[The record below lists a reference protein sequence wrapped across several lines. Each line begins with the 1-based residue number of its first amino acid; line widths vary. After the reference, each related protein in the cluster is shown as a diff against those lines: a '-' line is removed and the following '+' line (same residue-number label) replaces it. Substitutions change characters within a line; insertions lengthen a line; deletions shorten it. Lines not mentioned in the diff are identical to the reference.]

1 MAVPPREGSGA
12 TSCTAR
18 KGYAGRKDPSARNGF
33 TVLRQWLVAAPTK
46 RCRAWPRGREQGV
59 AEFDFI
65 IVGAGS
71 AGCLLANRLTKSGKF
86 RVLLLEAGGSD
97 RRFMIRMP
105 IGYGDSFYNPKVN
118 WRFETGPQQALAG
131 RTSYWPRGKVLGGS
145 SSINA
150 MVFVRGQRGDF
161 DDWQAAGNPGW
172 GWKDVLP
179 AFRSMETFERG
190 GDQWRGGSGE
200 LSVTDMAP
208 WVHPLCGDWL
218 RAAEQAGFARTPD
231 YNGEQQEGVSVYQ
244 ITTHKGLRA
253 SSATAFL
260 HPAAD
265 RGNLE
270 IVTGAFVTRIL
281 FEGRQAVGVDYEV
294 DGAKRTARAAREV
307 ILSAGA
313 VHSPVLLQLSGVGP
327 GALLRE
333 YGKPVVKDMP
343 AVGRNLQD
351 HLGIDYLYR
360 SRKPTLN
367 SLLRP
372 WWGRIMLGMRYLLF
386 RDGPLSLSV
395 NQAGGFVKSRPGLN
409 RVDMQLYFSPVS
421 YSKPTPGVRR
431 LTLPDPFPGF
441 FIGIQP
447 CRPESRGSIRIGSP
461 DPRAA
466 PVIEPN
472 YLSAPGDME
481 EMLSG
486 VRLIRRIAAQPAM
499 RDVIAEEIKPG
510 RASESEDELIAD
522 IRARCGSVFHA
533 SCTCRM
539 GPDDGTN
546 VVDNRLRVHGLGGL
560 RVVDASVFPNVTSGN
575 INAPTMMVAEKG
587 AAMILE
593 DCR

>member
-1 MAVPPREGSGA
+1 MA
-12 TSCTAR
+12 
-18 KGYAGRKDPSARNGF
+18 D
-33 TVLRQWLVAAPTK
+33 
-46 RCRAWPRGREQGV
+46 
-59 AEFDFI
+59 FDFI

-86 RVLLLEAGGSD
+86 RVLLLEAGVSD

-105 IGYGDSFYNPKVN
+105 IGYGHSFYNPKVN
-118 WRFETGPQQALAG
+118 WQFQTGPQEALNG
-131 RTSYWPRGKVLGGS
+131 RNSYWPRGKVLGGS

-150 MVFVRGQRGDF
+150 MVYVRGQRHDF
-161 DDWQAAGNPGW
+161 DDWKNAGNPGW
-172 GWKDVLP
+172 GWSDVLP
-179 AFRSMETFERG
+179 FFKSIETFERG
-190 GDQWRGGSGE
+190 GDEWRGGSGE

-208 WVHPLCGDWL
+208 SVHPLCKDWL
-218 RAAEQAGFARTPD
+218 KAATQAGLDPTPD
-231 YNGEQQEGVSVYQ
+231 YNGENQEGVSVYQ
-244 ITTHKGLRA
+244 ITTRKGIRA

-260 HPAAD
+260 HPAAK
-265 RGNLE
+265 RANLKV
-270 IVTGAFVTRIL
+270 VTGALATRVL
-281 FEGRQAVGVDYEV
+281 FDGQRATGIEYEV
-294 DGAKRTARAAREV
+294 DGKTQIANATREV

-313 VHSPVLLQLSGVGP
+313 VHSPTLLQHSGVGP
-327 GALLRE
+327 GALLQKF
-333 YGKPVVKDMP
+333 GKPVVKDMP
-343 AVGRNLQD
+343 AVGQNLQD

-372 WWGRIMLGMRYLLF
+372 WWGRLMLGARYILF

-395 NQAGGFVKSRPGLN
+395 NQAGGFVRSSPGLD

-447 CRPESRGSIRIGSP
+447 SRPNSRGSIGIGSA
-461 DPRAA
+461 DAKAA

-481 EMLSG
+481 QMLSG
-486 VRLIRRIAAQPAM
+486 VRLIRRIAEQPAM
-499 RDVIAEEIKPG
+499 RDLIVEEMKPG
-510 RASESEDELIAD
+510 KPTQSEDELIAD
-522 IRARCGSVFHA
+522 IRARSGSVFHP

-546 VVDNRLRVHGLGGL
+546 VVDSRLRVHGLQGL

-575 INAPTMMVAEKG
+575 INAPTIMVAEKG

-593 DCR
+593 DNR

>member
-1 MAVPPREGSGA
+1 MA
-12 TSCTAR
+12 
-18 KGYAGRKDPSARNGF
+18 D
-33 TVLRQWLVAAPTK
+33 
-46 RCRAWPRGREQGV
+46 
-59 AEFDFI
+59 FDFI

-118 WRFETGPQQALAG
+118 WRFQTGPQQALAG

-150 MVFVRGQRGDF
+150 MVYVRGQRHDF
-161 DDWQAAGNPGW
+161 DDWKNAGNPGW
-172 GWKDVLP
+172 GWSDVLP
-179 AFRSMETFERG
+179 FFKSMETFERG
-190 GDQWRGGSGE
+190 GDEWRGGSGE
-200 LSVTDMAP
+200 LSITDMAP
-208 WVHPLCGDWL
+208 SAHPLCKDWL
-218 RAAEQAGFARTPD
+218 DAAGQAGLAPTPD
-231 YNGEQQEGVSVYQ
+231 YNGENQEGVSVYQ
-244 ITTHKGLRA
+244 ITTRKGVRA

-260 HPAAD
+260 HPVAKRA
-265 RGNLE
+265 NLKV
-270 IVTGAFVTRIL
+270 ITGALATRVL
-281 FEGRQAVGVDYEV
+281 FDGQCATGIEYEV
-294 DGAKRTARAAREV
+294 DGKKQTANARREV

-313 VHSPVLLQLSGVGP
+313 VHSPTLLQHSGVGP
-327 GALLRE
+327 GALLQKF
-333 YGKPVVKDMP
+333 GKPVVKDMP
-343 AVGRNLQD
+343 AVGQNLQD

-372 WWGRIMLGMRYLLF
+372 WWGRIMLGARYILF

-395 NQAGGFVKSRPGLN
+395 NQAGGFVRSRPGLDQ
-409 RVDMQLYFSPVS
+409 VDMQLYFSPVS

-447 CRPESRGSIRIGSP
+447 SRPNSRGSIGIGSA
-461 DPRAA
+461 DVKAA

-481 EMLSG
+481 QMLSG
-486 VRLIRRIAAQPAM
+486 VRLIRRIAEQPAM
-499 RDVIAEEIKPG
+499 RDLIVEEMKPG
-510 RASESEDELIAD
+510 KPTQSEDELIAD
-522 IRARCGSVFHA
+522 IRARAGSVFHP

-546 VVDNRLRVHGLGGL
+546 VVDSRLRVHGLQGL

-593 DCR
+593 DNR

>member
-1 MAVPPREGSGA
+1 M
-12 TSCTAR
+12 
-18 KGYAGRKDPSARNGF
+18 
-33 TVLRQWLVAAPTK
+33 
-46 RCRAWPRGREQGV
+46 

-71 AGCLLANRLTKSGKF
+71 GGCLLANRLTRSGRF

-105 IGYGDSFYNPKVN
+105 IGYGHSFYNPKVN
-118 WRFETGPQQALAG
+118 WRFETGPQEALAG

-150 MVFVRGQRGDF
+150 MVYVRGQRDDF
-161 DDWQAAGNPGW
+161 DDWEKAGNPGW

-179 AFRSMETFERG
+179 HFKSMETFERG
-190 GDQWRGGSGE
+190 GDAWRGGSGE
-200 LSVTDMAP
+200 LHVTDMAP
-208 WVHPLCGDWL
+208 SVHPLCKDWL
-218 RAAEQAGFARTPD
+218 QAAEQAGFTRTPD
-231 YNGEQQEGVSVYQ
+231 YNGEHQEGISVYQ
-244 ITTHKGLRA
+244 ISARNGIRA

-260 HPAAD
+260 HPAA
-265 RGNLE
+265 RRPNLKV
-270 IVTGAFVTRIL
+270 VTGAFATRIL
-281 FEGRQAVGVDYEV
+281 FEGSRAAGVEYEV
-294 DGAKRTARAAREV
+294 GGETLTARAGREV

-313 VHSPVLLQLSGVGP
+313 VQSPMLLQHSGVGP
-327 GALLRE
+327 GALLQKF
-333 YGKPVVKDMP
+333 GKTVVKDMA
-343 AVGRNLQD
+343 AVGGNLQD

-372 WWGRIMLGMRYLLF
+372 WWGRILLGMRYVLF

-395 NQAGGFVKSRPGLN
+395 NQAGGFVKSRPGLD

-431 LTLPDPFPGF
+431 LTMPDPFPGF

-447 CRPESRGSIRIGSP
+447 CRPASRGSINIGSP
-461 DPRAA
+461 DAKAA

-481 EMLSG
+481 EMLAG
-486 VRLIRRIAAQPAM
+486 VRLIRRIAEQPAM
-499 RDVIAEEIKPG
+499 RALIVDEMKPG
-510 RASESEDELIAD
+510 KEMQSEDSLIAD
-522 IRARCGSVFHA
+522 IRARSGSVFHA

-539 GPDDGTN
+539 GPDDGTS
-546 VVDNRLRVHGLGGL
+546 VVDARLRVHGLAGL

-593 DCR
+593 DNR